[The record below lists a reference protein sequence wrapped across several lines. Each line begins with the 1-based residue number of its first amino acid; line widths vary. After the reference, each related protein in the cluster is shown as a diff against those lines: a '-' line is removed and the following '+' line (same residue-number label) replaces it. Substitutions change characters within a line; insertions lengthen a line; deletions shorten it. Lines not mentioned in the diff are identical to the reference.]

1 MIHDLCLYQQSCLFE
16 SIKVSII
23 ESRLDTS
30 YIKNYVAHNYKNN
43 ALFLTEIS
51 ALFGSSNLFMLRE
64 SRN

>member
-1 MIHDLCLYQQSCLFE
+1 MIHDLCPYQQSCLFE

-30 YIKNYVAHNYKNN
+30 YIKKDVSHNYKNN
-43 ALFLTEIS
+43 ALILNEIS
-51 ALFGSSNLFMLRE
+51 PLFRSSNLFMLRE

>member
-30 YIKNYVAHNYKNN
+30 YIKKDVSHNYKNN
-43 ALFLTEIS
+43 ALILTEIS
-51 ALFGSSNLFMLRE
+51 PLFRSSNLFMLRE